1 MPIAHV
7 THSGNVFLP
16 RTWREELG
24 IETDSEVL
32 IEIKSNKIII
42 EPLKKESLEEE
53 FKEIDEEVRKKRI
66 SFTRAE
72 ALRDD
77 LYD

>member
-1 MPIAHV
+1 MPIAHI
-7 THSGNVFLP
+7 TQSGNIFIP

-24 IETDSEVL
+24 IEIDAEVL
-32 IEIKSNKIII
+32 IELRNDKIII

-53 FKEIDEEVRKKRI
+53 FREIDGEMKRKRI
-66 SFTRAE
+66 SFTREE

-77 LYD
+77 LYE